1 MIIEIC
7 RKRIALQCEQY
18 HCLECTCNYV
28 KESKMFV
35 MYITPMKNGY
45 TYPQESFKASMF
57 TVSRYSKKQA
67 EKAEAIFWGV
77 LESHI
82 AIWKEKYLK

>member
-7 RKRIALQCEQY
+7 KKRIALQCEQY
-18 HCLECTCNYV
+18 HCLECTCNYI
-28 KESKMFV
+28 KDIKMFV

-45 TYPQESFKASMF
+45 TYPQESVKASMF

-67 EKAEAIFWGV
+67 EKAEAMFWYS
-77 LESHI
+77 LESNI
-82 AIWKEKYLK
+82 AIWKEKFLK

>member
-7 RKRIALQCEQY
+7 RKRIALQYDKY
-18 HCLECTCNYV
+18 HCLECSCNYV
-28 KESKMFV
+28 KDKKLFV
-35 MYITPMKNGY
+35 MYVTPMKNGY
-45 TYPQESFKASMF
+45 TYPQESVRASMF

-82 AIWKEKYLK
+82 AIWKERYLK

>member
-1 MIIEIC
+1 MIEIC
-7 RKRIALQCEQY
+7 RKRIALQCEKY
-18 HCLECTCNYV
+18 HCLECTCNYI
-28 KESKMFV
+28 KEQKLFV
-35 MYITPMKNGY
+35 IYVTPMKNGY
-45 TYPQESFKASMF
+45 TYPQESVRTSMF
-57 TVSRYSKKQA
+57 TVARYTKKQA

>member
-1 MIIEIC
+1 MISEIC
-7 RKRIALQCEQY
+7 RKRIALQCEKY

-35 MYITPMKNGY
+35 MYITPMKGGY
-45 TYPQESFKASMF
+45 SYPQESLKASMF
-57 TVSRYSKKQA
+57 TVTRYTKKQA
-67 EKAEAIFWGV
+67 EKAEAIFWYS

>member
-7 RKRIALQCEQY
+7 RKRIALQCEKY

-45 TYPQESFKASMF
+45 TYPQDSLKASMF
-57 TVSRYSKKQA
+57 TVTRYTKKQA

-82 AIWKEKYLK
+82 AIWKEKFLK